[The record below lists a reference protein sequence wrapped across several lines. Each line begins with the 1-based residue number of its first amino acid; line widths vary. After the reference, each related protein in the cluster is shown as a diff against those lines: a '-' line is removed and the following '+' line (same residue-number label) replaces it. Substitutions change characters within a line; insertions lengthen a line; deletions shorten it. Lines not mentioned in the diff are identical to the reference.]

1 MCMVI
6 RSSVFSCFVTLL
18 FFSKLSLV
26 VFYSATL
33 VMEERRHVFTTVKDY
48 VKQAIRKANA
58 AGGQYHDGNV
68 GVIVANVP
76 RQRPG
81 TLDCGAFV
89 IYYAFKILMV
99 RFN

>member
-1 MCMVI
+1 MVI

-68 GVIVANVP
+68 GVTVANVP